1 MPQGRPRRNSYR
13 PPRRLRPSRS
23 RAATAK
29 SARPFS
35 GPRLGGSSSRPCA
48 ARGRGRFLPASACNR
63 VRPACANRKLGT
75 SPPCLPASSRFRRR
89 SGPVGRRFLRG
100 GRLRPSRSR
109 AAAVGSARPFSGPRL
124 GGSSARPCAA
134 RERGRFLPASAC
146 NRVRPACANRKLG
159 TSPPCL
165 PASSRFRRRSGPV
178 GRRFPRGGRPRR
190 NSYRPLP
197 PAAPFAVPGRSCQ
210 VRPSFLGASPRRKL
224 RPAVRRKDGL
234 AETFIAP
241 PRRLTLRDPGPQLS
255 GTPVPSRCLA
265 SEEAPP
271 GRAPQGDAAVS
282 FRHPLATA
290 FGRPVRIGGSALRLP
305 ASSHFRR
312 RSGPVGRPPRGKRRR
327 TAFVPRGS
335 VLPPPVSNR
344 EHIRPDGRKLR
355 TPAFAPMSRRF
366 PAGHG
371 LRSGGCNDCV
381 AVTSPRLVRLR
392 RHSQSVASLSSA
404 VRIIRFTKGL

>member
-48 ARGRGRFLPASACNR
+48 ARG
-63 VRPACANRKLGT
+63 
-75 SPPCLPASSRFRRR
+75 
-89 SGPVGRRFLRG
+89 
-100 GRLRPSRSR
+100 
-109 AAAVGSARPFSGPRL
+109 
-124 GGSSARPCAA
+124 
-134 RERGRFLPASAC
+134 RGRFLPASAC

-335 VLPPPVSNR
+335 VLPPRCRTANTSGPTGVNFAHRHS
-344 EHIRPDGRKLR
+344 LR
-355 TPAFAPMSRRF
+355 CPGGFRT
-366 PAGHG
+366 GHG
-371 LRSGGCNDCV
+371 LRSGGCNGIV
-381 AVTSPRLVRLR
+381 AVSSPRLVRLR

>member
-48 ARGRGRFLPASACNR
+48 AGGRGRFLPASACNR
-63 VRPACANRKLGT
+63 VRPACANRRLGI
-75 SPPCLPASSRFRRR
+75 SPPRLFAFSSSLR
-89 SGPVGRRFLRG
+89 SC
-100 GRLRPSRSR
+100 RPSLS
-109 AAAVGSARPFSGPRL
+109 
-124 GGSSARPCAA
+124 
-134 RERGRFLPASAC
+134 
-146 NRVRPACANRKLG
+146 
-159 TSPPCL
+159 
-165 PASSRFRRRSGPV
+165 
-178 GRRFPRGGRPRR
+178 PRR
-190 NSYRPLP
+190 TAS
-197 PAAPFAVPGRSCQ
+197 PFAIPGRSCR
-210 VRPSFLGASPRRKL
+210 VRPSLLGASPRRKL

-265 SEEAPP
+265 SERTPP

-290 FGRPVRIGGSALRLP
+290 FGRPVRIGGSAFRLP
-305 ASSHFRR
+305 ASPPLRVFVVAPVLSAVRR
-312 RSGPVGRPPRGKRRR
+312 GESDGRRHSSRAGLSPPRCRIANTSGPTGVNFAHRHSLRCPGGFR
-327 TAFVPRGS
+327 T
-335 VLPPPVSNR
+335 
-344 EHIRPDGRKLR
+344 
-355 TPAFAPMSRRF
+355 
-366 PAGHG
+366 GHG

-381 AVTSPRLVRLR
+381 AVSSPRLVRLR